1 MNTLPPERDL
11 SAATRTRQ
19 RHELMA
25 IVDHESAGPRGRRR
39 FVPLAAAAAV
49 VLVVGA
55 AIAVP
60 SLRPAHNTPVADSP
74 VPTNMVAPP
83 EVSVQ
88 PNPEPAVK
96 AGPLTLTS
104 AKALVAG
111 GQVVASFPDKQVRN
125 VTFTLAST
133 AKPNVPLYTLVA
145 KVPGDA
151 TTPYSMKVNP
161 GESGIAIPQYTSAGP
176 YTLAMPKGLAAGSYQ
191 VCTLSGA
198 KLCGLVT
205 VK

>member
-1 MNTLPPERDL
+1 MPDL
-11 SAATRTRQ
+11 QEDLQALADRKAA
-19 RHELMA
+19 
-25 IVDHESAGPRGRRR
+25 ESAGDFDSVLTAARSRRR
-39 FVPLAAAAAV
+39 RLTAGLTVLGAAAV
-49 VLVVGA
+49 VGAVAVV
-55 AIAVP
+55 P
-60 SLRPAHNTPVADSP
+60 TLRPAHDAPVADSP
-74 VPTNMVAPP
+74 VPTNLVAPP

-88 PNPEPAVK
+88 PNPAPVEK

-111 GQVVASFPDKQVRN
+111 GQVVASFPDKQVRH
-125 VTFTLAST
+125 VTFTLASA
-133 AKPNVPLYTLVA
+133 AKPDVPLYTLVA

-176 YTLAMPKGLAAGSYQ
+176 YTLALPKGLAAGSYQ

>member
-1 MNTLPPERDL
+1 MPDL
-11 SAATRTRQ
+11 QEDLQALADRKAA
-19 RHELMA
+19 
-25 IVDHESAGPRGRRR
+25 ESAGDFDSVLTAARSRKRRLTAGLT
-39 FVPLAAAAAV
+39 VLGAAV
-49 VLVVGA
+49 VVGA
-55 AIAVP
+55 VAVVP
-60 SLRPAHNTPVADSP
+60 TLRPASNNVPVADSP
-74 VPTNMVAPP
+74 VPTNAVAPP

-88 PNPEPAVK
+88 PNPAPVEK

-111 GQVVASFPDKQVRN
+111 GQVVASFPDKAVRN
-125 VTFTLAST
+125 VTFTLASA
-133 AKPNVPLYTLVA
+133 AKPDVALYTLVA

-161 GESGIAIPQYTSAGP
+161 GEVGIAIPQYTSAGP

-191 VCTLSGA
+191 LCTLSGA

-205 VK
+205 VG

>member
-1 MNTLPPERDL
+1 MPDL
-11 SAATRTRQ
+11 QEDLQALADRKAA
-19 RHELMA
+19 
-25 IVDHESAGPRGRRR
+25 DSAGDFDSVLTAARSRKRRLTAGLT
-39 FVPLAAAAAV
+39 VLGAAV
-49 VLVVGA
+49 VVGA
-55 AIAVP
+55 VAVVP
-60 SLRPAHNTPVADSP
+60 TLRPAHDAPVADSP
-74 VPTNMVAPP
+74 VPTNMIAPP

-88 PNPEPAVK
+88 PNPAPVEK

-111 GQVVASFPDKQVRN
+111 GQVVASFPDKQVRH
-125 VTFTLAST
+125 VTFTLASA
-133 AKPNVPLYTLVA
+133 AKPDVPLYTLVA

-151 TTPYSMKVNP
+151 STPYSMKVNP
-161 GESGIAIPQYTSAGP
+161 GESGIAIPQYTGAGP
-176 YTLAMPKGLAAGSYQ
+176 YTLALPKGLAAGSYQ

>member
-1 MNTLPPERDL
+1 MPDL
-11 SAATRTRQ
+11 QEDLQALADRKAA
-19 RHELMA
+19 
-25 IVDHESAGPRGRRR
+25 ESAGDFDSVLTAARSRKRRMTAGLT
-39 FVPLAAAAAV
+39 VLGAAV
-49 VLVVGA
+49 VVAAVAVV
-55 AIAVP
+55 P
-60 SLRPAHNTPVADSP
+60 TLRPAHNNAPVADSP

-88 PNPEPAVK
+88 PNPAPVEK

-104 AKALVAG
+104 AKALVSG
-111 GQVVASFPDKQVRN
+111 GQFVASFPDKQVRH
-125 VTFTLAST
+125 VTFTLASA
-133 AKPNVPLYTLVA
+133 AKPDVPLYTLVA

-151 TTPYSMKVNP
+151 STPYAIRMN
-161 GESGIAIPQYTSAGP
+161 GEMGISIPQYTGAGP